1 MRYYS
6 ILSAD
11 GDNRLAVEPLDG
23 TLVDVTSLQP
33 ELADLEDL
41 ALAASLSGG
50 SIDAITARILSSGD
64 ADRFDLAELMDNSR
78 QAEGYY
84 RLDRPFEPS
93 EVWAAGVT
101 YKTSEM
107 ERKRESATPDIYSEI
122 YTADRPEIFFKA
134 TSDRCVGPFE
144 SVGIRG
150 DSKWNVPEP
159 ELAFV
164 LFRDEIIGY
173 TIGNDMS
180 SRSIEGENPL
190 YLPQAKLYDRCC
202 AIGPCFVTSESIGA
216 VGELT
221 ILCTI
226 DRDGEEVWRDETST
240 SLMARTCEE
249 LADWVQRH
257 NLLPDMATILTGTAI
272 VPPPEF
278 TLREGDI
285 VAITID
291 GIGVLENDVVV
302 V

>member
-6 ILSAD
+6 IISAD
-11 GDNRLAVEPLDG
+11 GDRRLAVEPLDG
-23 TLVDVTSLQP
+23 TLVDLTSLQP
-33 ELADLEDL
+33 ELTELEDM
-41 ALAASLSGG
+41 ALAASLSGR
-50 SIDAITARILSSGD
+50 SIDDITARILSSGE

-101 YKTSEM
+101 YKTSEL
-107 ERKRESATPDIYSEI
+107 ERMRESDTPDIYSDI
-122 YTADRPEIFFKA
+122 YAAERPEIFFKA

-150 DSKWNVPEP
+150 DSQWNVPEP

-164 LFRDEIIGY
+164 LFRGEIIGY

-190 YLPQAKLYDRCC
+190 YLPQAKLFDRCC
-202 AIGPCFVTSESIGA
+202 SIGPCFVTSESIGA
-216 VGELT
+216 VSDLT
-221 ILCTI
+221 IRCSI

-240 SLMARTCEE
+240 SLMARSCEE

-257 NLLPDMATILTGTAI
+257 NLLPDMATVLTGTAI

-278 TLREGDI
+278 TLREGDV